1 MGCITNVNEYN
12 MLSWKRPF
20 YLSCTNLRYKSINIT
35 ELARMTFGY
44 KCHIF
49 HTIKVYAS
57 AMFINQTKKTAHI
70 HNDPVHR
77 KGGGGGSKYKIFVF
91 RLKHV
96 YPSNGG

>member
-77 KGGGGGSKYKIFVF
+77 EGGGGSKYKIFVF
-91 RLKHV
+91 
-96 YPSNGG
+96 